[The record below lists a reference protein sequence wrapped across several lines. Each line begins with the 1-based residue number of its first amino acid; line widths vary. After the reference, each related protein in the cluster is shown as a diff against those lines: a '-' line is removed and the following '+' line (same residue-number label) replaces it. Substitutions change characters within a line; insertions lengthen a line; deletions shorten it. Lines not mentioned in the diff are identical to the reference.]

1 MLADNSDMLISYEPP
16 LSQSEGEYSA
26 NELADRREAFT
37 SKAETALATTPVA
50 SKGIKKKSKSKK
62 TKGFRMNAK
71 SFSLT
76 FPQNPTTKTEAEAR
90 INAKWDDVSY
100 VISQEKHKDGNF
112 HLHIYLQFPTAK
124 NFKDAKCFDFIGN
137 MHGDYSVTKNIRKWI
152 EYCVKED
159 KEYAAKGIDVKALL
173 QKKNP
178 KGKALVDMLDA
189 GKTIEDVRKTDNY
202 FFCINKKKLEDYGA
216 YMSIIHQREKL
227 EEWKEP
233 DWINLT
239 GSNRKIG
246 KWLADNIRRS
256 RPFKAPQ
263 LFIHGPP
270 NHGKTSLIEFLKKS
284 LSVYHIPTTE
294 DFYDAFDNEYD
305 LCVID
310 EFKGQ
315 KSIQWL
321 NQFLDGQTMTMRKK
335 GSQYLKTKNIPTMI
349 LSNYAP
355 RDCYE
360 GIKKAE
366 AEAAEKGYTI
376 PDKLESL
383 MARLSVVEVTE
394 FIKIY

>member
-1 MLADNSDMLISYEPP
+1 MLADGTDAMLCYEPP
-16 LSQSEGEYSA
+16 LTESEGEYSA
-26 NELADRREAFT
+26 HELADRREAFE
-37 SKAETALATTPVA
+37 KKKPVKA
-50 SKGIKKKSKSKK
+50 SKGISKKKSKKESNR
-62 TKGFRMNAK
+62 FRMRAK
-71 SFSLT
+71 RFSIT
-76 FPQNPTTKTEAEAR
+76 FPQNTTSKTEAEAR
-90 INAKWDDVSY
+90 INGMWDEISY
-100 VISQEKHKDGNF
+100 VVAQETHEDGNK
-112 HLHIYLQFPTAK
+112 HLHIYLEFNEIKSFSDP
-124 NFKDAKCFDFIGN
+124 KCFDFIGN
-137 MHGDYSVTKNIRKWI
+137 MHGNYQVTKSRRDWVKYII
-152 EYCVKED
+152 KED

-173 QKKNP
+173 NKKAC
-178 KGKALVDMLDA
+178 KGKTLVDMIDA
-189 GKTIEDVRKTDNY
+189 GKSIEEVRKEDNF

-246 KWLADNIRRS
+246 KWLAENIRRS
-256 RPFKAPQ
+256 RQFKAPQ

-270 NHGKTSLIEFLKKS
+270 NHGKTSLIEYLKKS

-294 DFYDAFDNEYD
+294 DFYDAFDNDYD

-376 PDKLESL
+376 ADKLEPL
-383 MARLSVVEVTE
+383 MARLKVVEVKE
-394 FIKIY
+394 FIKIYN

>member
-1 MLADNSDMLISYEPP
+1 MLADNSDALVAYEPP
-16 LSQSEGEYSA
+16 LTESEGSYSA
-26 NELADRREAFT
+26 HELAERREAFEKSSVQKT
-37 SKAETALATTPVA
+37 
-50 SKGIKKKSKSKK
+50 KGVSKKSQKQKK
-62 TKGFRMNAK
+62 TKGFRMYAM
-71 SFSLT
+71 SFSIT
-76 FPQNPTTKTEAEAR
+76 FPQNTTTKTEAEAR

-100 VISQEKHKDGNF
+100 VIAQEKHEDGNL
-112 HLHIYLQFPTAK
+112 HLHIYLQFPTRK

-137 MHGDYSVTKNIRKWI
+137 QHGNYQVTKHIRKWI
-152 EYCVKED
+152 EYIVKED
-159 KEYAAKGIDVKALL
+159 KEYAAKGIDVKAIL

-178 KGKALVDMLDA
+178 KGKLLVDMLDA
-189 GKTIEDVRKTDNY
+189 GASVEDVRKTDNY

-216 YMSIIHQREKL
+216 YMSIINQREKL
-227 EEWKEP
+227 EEWKVP

-246 KWLADNIRRS
+246 KWLADNIRQS

-263 LFIHGPP
+263 LFVHGPP
-270 NHGKTSLIEFLKKS
+270 NHGKTTLIESLKKS

-294 DFYDAFDNEYD
+294 DFYDAFDNDYD

-335 GSQYLKTKNIPTMI
+335 GSQYLKTKNIPTII
-349 LSNYAP
+349 LSNYVP

-366 AEAAEKGYTI
+366 AEAMEKGYTI

-383 MARLSVVEVTE
+383 MARLQVVEVTE